1 MGEVGPIEEKRIV
14 RILRT
19 ILSVLAALGFL
30 IFAIY
35 NWSPVEIT
43 LWQNLVMET
52 KLPVL
57 ALLAFALGFV
67 PLWAYHQ
74 SVKWGLNRRIRALE
88 NSLKRIALARHHE
101 PHPHATVPVDAP
113 VDKPAAKAS
122 HTPDP
127 LLPANSAPD
136 AGAGE

>member
-1 MGEVGPIEEKRIV
+1 VKIV
-14 RILRT
+14 RT
-19 ILSVLAALGFL
+19 ILWVLAALGFL

-35 NWSPVEIT
+35 NWTPVELT

-74 SVKWGLNRRIRALE
+74 SVKWGLNRRIRSLE
-88 NSLKRIALARHHE
+88 NSLKHTALARHHE
-101 PHPHATVPVDAP
+101 PQSTPVAAVDSP
-113 VDKPAAKAS
+113 VEKPVTKPAE
-122 HTPDP
+122 TPDP
-127 LLPANSAPD
+127 LSPADSD
-136 AGAGE
+136 AGAGK